1 MSSTAP
7 LDPRYAQLLAEREK
21 ELLALLHRAVEP
33 ALEANTQRDVSDFK
47 DGAVEES
54 QAMVDDAQSA
64 HAARELDEVHAA
76 MRRIQDGSY
85 GECLDCG
92 EAIGDQ
98 RLAAL
103 PATPYCTSCQ
113 EAREHERAV
122 ARR

>member
-1 MSSTAP
+1 MSI
-7 LDPRYAQLLAEREK
+7 DPRFAQLLAEREK
-21 ELLALLHRAVEP
+21 ELLALLRRAVEP
-33 ALEANTQRDVSDFK
+33 ALEADTQRDVSDFK

-54 QAMVDDAQSA
+54 QAAVDDAQSA

-76 MRRIQDGSY
+76 MRRIDDGRY

-92 EAIGDQ
+92 EAIEPQ
-98 RLAAL
+98 RLLAL

-113 EAREHERAV
+113 QAREHERAV